1 MEFQQAMISVT
12 AGEISD
18 TYSMYIIGINIKYIF
33 NIGIPEKQRIFTRNI
48 YGFSTRRIN

>member
-18 TYSMYIIGINIKYIF
+18 TYSLYIIGINIEYIF
-33 NIGIPEKQRIFTRNI
+33 NKKNYLVCNI
-48 YGFSTRRIN
+48 WVFGK